1 MRDAYLQLGDA
12 YLPGYHLNI
21 SVYVSHLENIP
32 EKSPC

>member
-1 MRDAYLQLGDA
+1 MRDACLADA
-12 YLPGYHLNI
+12 YLPGDHLNF